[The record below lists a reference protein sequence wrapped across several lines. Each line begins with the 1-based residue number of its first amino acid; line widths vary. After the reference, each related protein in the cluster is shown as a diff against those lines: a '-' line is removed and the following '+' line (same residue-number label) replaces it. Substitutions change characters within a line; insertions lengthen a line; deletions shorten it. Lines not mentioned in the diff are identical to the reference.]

1 MLVVTYSCGPLQCYE
16 NELDAYKLNIKNT
29 KATSFRQYKFIFDH
43 EVSSSGLR
51 NSFDVPSTETEFA
64 KNLQNA
70 VKWIHY
76 YQKQW
81 KMTLMPLERFQVHEN
96 VFKCLQ

>member
-1 MLVVTYSCGPLQCYE
+1 MLVVICSKHDKVCRYSTTRNVCLMLVVTYSCGPLQCYE

-51 NSFDVPSTETEFA
+51 NSFGVPSTGTEFS

-70 VKWIHY
+70 VK
-76 YQKQW
+76 
-81 KMTLMPLERFQVHEN
+81 
-96 VFKCLQ
+96 